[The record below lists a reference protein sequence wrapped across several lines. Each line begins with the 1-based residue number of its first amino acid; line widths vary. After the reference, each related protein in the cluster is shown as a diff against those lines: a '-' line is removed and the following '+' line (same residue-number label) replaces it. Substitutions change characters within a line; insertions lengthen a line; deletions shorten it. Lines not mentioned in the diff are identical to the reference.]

1 MSFDYTTK
9 TQISGMTI
17 NKADKRTTKLMK
29 LVLSNKPVHRK
40 RQNIIHKCYSRLG
53 IIISMSGDESISS
66 QSNTFSFGIISAIGS
81 YLSNLLLSPT
91 EAMR

>member
-29 LVLSNKPVHRK
+29 LVLSN
-40 RQNIIHKCYSRLG
+40 
-53 IIISMSGDESISS
+53 
-66 QSNTFSFGIISAIGS
+66 
-81 YLSNLLLSPT
+81 
-91 EAMR
+91 